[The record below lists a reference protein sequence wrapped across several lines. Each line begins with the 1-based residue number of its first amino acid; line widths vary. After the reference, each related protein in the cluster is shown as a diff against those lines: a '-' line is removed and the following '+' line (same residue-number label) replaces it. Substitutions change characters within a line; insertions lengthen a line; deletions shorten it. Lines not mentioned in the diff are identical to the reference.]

1 MKARENVFSFLLANH
16 PLDCPIC
23 DQAGE
28 CDLQDQT
35 KNFAN
40 NSSRFFLKKRG
51 VVDKSSIFGLKTIMT
66 RCIHCTRCVRYTSL
80 HTASLLGI
88 FNRGSSSQIGQYAKK
103 TQQSV
108 INTNVVDYCPVAV
121 FHNNDIGKKVFSDNF
136 CFRKVQIVINFFI
149 FASITLVVTSVVT
162 ILFYRFVLHTEYLHV
177 DLGVELT
184 TLLNN
189 SNALNLEAKKF
200 SIVAANEYCSPPIVF
215 ETRYL
220 NSHYIKLLDEYCT
233 EGLTYKRPIIVP
245 A

>member
-40 NSSRFFLKKRG
+40 NSSRFFFKKRG

-88 FNRGSSSQIGQYAKK
+88 FNRGSSSQIGQYSKK
-103 TQQSV
+103 TQQSL

-121 FHNNDIGKKVFSDNF
+121 VHDIGPKKIIDNSR
-136 CFRKVQIVINFFI
+136 FRKVQIVINFFV
-149 FASITLVVTSVVT
+149 FASITFVITSVVI
-162 ILFYRFVLHTEYLHV
+162 ILFYRFVLHEEYLHV
-177 DLGVELT
+177 DIGVELK
-184 TLLNN
+184 TLVDNFNILVTESKKYDTISNIQLNRHLVN
-189 SNALNLEAKKF
+189 
-200 SIVAANEYCSPPIVF
+200 F

-220 NSHYIKLLDEYCT
+220 SLDYKDLLE
-233 EGLTYKRPIIVP
+233 TYKKDGGSTFSRPTIVP
-245 A
+245 T